1 MKKYFPKSIYL
12 SMYDSLY
19 KELDKLKKKEK
30 NIIDLGKDQEDSED
44 LRKIRKRIKKLM
56 EDVNKLKEK
65 QKNMQILGNI

>member
-56 EDVNKLKEK
+56 EDVNKLKQK
-65 QKNMQILGNI
+65 QKNMQILRNI

>member
-30 NIIDLGKDQEDSED
+30 NIIDLGKDQEDSQE
-44 LRKIRKRIKKLM
+44 LYKIRKRIKKLM
-56 EDVNKLKEK
+56 EDVNKLKQK
-65 QKNMQILGNI
+65 QKNMQILRNI